1 MGLMRR
7 AVLLLMMAGLAC
19 AQNKNL
25 PEVETPPPAFDYA
38 LYSDAEGN
46 LKQVD
51 LAVWLM
57 RRPRHLEKVYEDAR
71 EGLPRAVRLKSHV
84 ERVARLVGSEVA
96 ENATSAPCLAAP
108 NGCQFDMA
116 FLDQVFLG
124 SDEPGAQRVKEVLLE
139 SFAERAR
146 QRGVQQKLVLSI
158 AGALLAGGVAA
169 ATVEKAVLQQEVR
182 AGAAAAGEAKALA
195 PGAVVAE
202 AEAQALQVKVQ
213 EAELTIGGGRYSG
226 SLQALREARP
236 VAERPPAGVM
246 AEERVWKDYVA
257 YYDKRLAELEAVEK
271 AGPGK
276 GPAPLPPVTWPGYH
290 KLYMLSLNSR
300 IFQGKMTRSLWQD
313 ARLPEADRQWAKG
326 MRSPYLSE
334 QLGMKPRGS
343 GKVFYA
349 DAALTDQATLKPG
362 TTPRVYTFSIKQRDF
377 MLTSP
382 NEVFNQLRAD
392 CREALRKYG
401 GTVEIRRPGHP
412 LFSREV
418 DVSKVYLIYDARL
431 VPERLRADME
441 NIANSLG
448 VEVIF
453 Q

>member
-7 AVLLLMMAGLAC
+7 AILLLMIAGLAC

-38 LYSDAEGN
+38 LCSDAEGN

-57 RRPRHLEKVYEDAR
+57 RRPRHLEQVYADAQQR
-71 EGLPRAVRLKSHV
+71 VPRAVRLMSHV
-84 ERVARLVGSEVA
+84 ERVARLVGNEVA

-124 SDEPGAQRVKEVLLE
+124 SDEPGAKRVKEVLLE
-139 SFAERAR
+139 SFVERTR

-158 AGALLAGGVAA
+158 AEALLAGGVAV
-169 ATVEKAVLQQEVR
+169 ATVEKTILQQESR
-182 AGAAAAGEAKALA
+182 TGAAAAGEAKAVA
-195 PGAVVAE
+195 PGAVAAE
-202 AEAQALQVKVQ
+202 AEAQALQAKVR
-213 EAELTIGGGRYSG
+213 EAELAVEGGRYSG
-226 SLQALREARP
+226 SLQALKQARP
-236 VAERPPAGVM
+236 VLDKPPAGVV
-246 AEERVWKDYVA
+246 AEEKAWTDYVA
-257 YYDKRLAELEAVEK
+257 YYERRLAELEAAER

-276 GPAPLPPVTWPGYH
+276 GTAPLPPVTWPGYRNLH
-290 KLYMLSLNSR
+290 IISLNSR
-300 IFQGKMTRSLWQD
+300 IFQGKTTRSLWQD
-313 ARLPEADRQWAKG
+313 AQLPEAERQWSKG
-326 MRSPYLSE
+326 MRSPYMSE

-343 GKVFYA
+343 DKVFYA
-349 DAALTDQATLKPG
+349 DAAMTDQATLKPG
-362 TTPRVYTFSIKQRDF
+362 ATPRVYTFSIKQRDF

-382 NEVFNQLRAD
+382 DEVFSQLRAD
-392 CREALRKYG
+392 CREAVKKYG

-418 DVSKVYLIYDARL
+418 DVSKVYLIYDAKM
-431 VPERLRADME
+431 VPENLRAVMK
-441 NIANSLG
+441 NIAKGLG